1 MSFILLHGRRMQHA
15 LHAGRRPSSFQNMVM
30 AQPPGIATTDTGI
43 DLAALT
49 TWMNARHLGHGPI
62 EATWLLPGGTQN
74 ILLRF
79 TRGGRDYVLRRP
91 PTALRANSNETMRR
105 EACVLTALA
114 GTPVPHPAL
123 VAACGDEDVL
133 GAAFYLMA
141 PVEGFNAANGL
152 PALHAGSPAVRRRMG
167 LAMVEAIAALGM
179 IDHRAVGLA
188 HFGKP
193 DNYLERQV
201 ARWRAQLA
209 SYAGLP
215 GWHGPAAL
223 PGVERVARWL
233 EAHRPGSLRPG
244 ILHGDFHLA
253 NVMFRHDGAEL
264 GRPPR
269 RKPGPRPS
277 ARSRAPGR
285 RRARCASPR
294 AARRPSSWSSH

>member
-201 ARWRAQLA
+201 ARW
-209 SYAGLP
+209 
-215 GWHGPAAL
+215 
-223 PGVERVARWL
+223 L